1 MWWHNGVAGSRLRR
15 GAIVRAV
22 AALAIAALVGGCFQ
36 PVYGDRSPTGGPVL
50 RDQLSA
56 VDVLQIEAPKGTDE
70 ARLAVEIRNALLFD
84 FTGGGSPASPT
95 HKLKISMTSQRTSII
110 VDINTSR
117 PDVENYGIN
126 ASYSLTELATNR
138 VVVTGQ
144 TFARVSYDIPGQQQ
158 RFARLRGLRDAE
170 SRAAKVIADNIMS
183 RLSSYFVAGRRAS
196 GAVRALSIRHAR
208 ATHASI
214 FFAMVGSTASAGV
227 AADGRAESLGDREVS
242 RAARSGAADR
252 LVFGPDAGLVRERAE
267 ALVRAS
273 IDDPKDPFQLARLDG
288 DDLASEPTRLVEEAN
303 TIPLF
308 GGRRAVWVKAGSR
321 NFAPAVEA
329 LVAAASPD
337 CRVVIEAGDLAHRT
351 LRRSA
356 SAPRM
361 SWRCRATPTPKEIWC
376 ASSTTSCGRQASP
389 SHPRRARAG
398 AFARRRPPRLA
409 HEIAKLALFARGQE
423 QVELDDVMAVVAD
436 ASTLALDGLIDAA
449 FAGRTNELE
458 VQFGK
463 ARTAGTSPGTIV
475 STALRQVTQLHKARL
490 AVDDGASVSEATGVI
505 QPFVH
510 FSRKA
515 AVEAALR
522 SWTSARLERAMAQLA
537 EALLESRKQAGLAD
551 VIAQRTLLSLAVN
564 VRRKG

>member
-1 MWWHNGVAGSRLRR
+1 MPMVSLKDSE
-15 GAIVRAV
+15 IEKF
-22 AALAIAALVGGCFQ
+22 LA
-36 PVYGDRSPTGGPVL
+36 
-50 RDQLSA
+50 
-56 VDVLQIEAPKGTDE
+56 
-70 ARLAVEIRNALLFD
+70 
-84 FTGGGSPASPT
+84 
-95 HKLKISMTSQRTSII
+95 
-110 VDINTSR
+110 R
-117 PDVENYGIN
+117 PDP
-126 ASYSLTELATNR
+126 
-138 VVVTGQ
+138 
-144 TFARVSYDIPGQQQ
+144 ARPIV
-158 RFARLRGLRDAE
+158 
-170 SRAAKVIADNIMS
+170 
-183 RLSSYFVAGRRAS
+183 
-196 GAVRALSIRHAR
+196 
-208 ATHASI
+208 
-214 FFAMVGSTASAGV
+214 
-227 AADGRAESLGDREVS
+227 
-242 RAARSGAADR
+242 

-273 IDDPKDPFQLARLDG
+273 IDDAKDPFQLARLDG

-337 CRVVIEAGDLAHRT
+337 CRVVIEAGDLKRT
-351 LRRSA
+351 APLRA
-356 SAPRM
+356 L
-361 SWRCRATPTPKEIWC
+361 CERAKNVVALPCYADTERDLVRLIDDELRE
-376 ASSTTSCGRQASP
+376 AGLAISP
-389 SHPRRARAG
+389 EARAALVPLLG
-398 AFARRRPPRLA
+398 GDRLA
-409 HEIAKLALFARGQE
+409 SRHEIAKLALFARGQE

-490 AVDDGASVSEATGVI
+490 AIEDGASVSEATGVI

-564 VRRKG
+564 ARRKG

>member
-1 MWWHNGVAGSRLRR
+1 MVALKASE
-15 GAIVRAV
+15 IEKF
-22 AALAIAALVGGCFQ
+22 LA
-36 PVYGDRSPTGGPVL
+36 
-50 RDQLSA
+50 
-56 VDVLQIEAPKGTDE
+56 
-70 ARLAVEIRNALLFD
+70 
-84 FTGGGSPASPT
+84 
-95 HKLKISMTSQRTSII
+95 
-110 VDINTSR
+110 R
-117 PDVENYGIN
+117 PDP
-126 ASYSLTELATNR
+126 
-138 VVVTGQ
+138 
-144 TFARVSYDIPGQQQ
+144 ARP
-158 RFARLRGLRDAE
+158 
-170 SRAAKVIADNIMS
+170 IM
-183 RLSSYFVAGRRAS
+183 
-196 GAVRALSIRHAR
+196 
-208 ATHASI
+208 
-214 FFAMVGSTASAGV
+214 
-227 AADGRAESLGDREVS
+227 
-242 RAARSGAADR
+242 

-273 IDDPKDPFQLARLDG
+273 IDDAKDPFQLARLDG

-329 LVAAASPD
+329 VVAAASQD
-337 CRVVIEAGDLAHRT
+337 CRVVIEAGDLKRT
-351 LRRSA
+351 APLRA
-356 SAPRM
+356 L
-361 SWRCRATPTPKEIWC
+361 CERAKNAVALPCYADTERDLVRLIDDEMRE
-376 ASSTTSCGRQASP
+376 AGLAISP
-389 SHPRRARAG
+389 EARAALVPLLG
-398 AFARRRPPRLA
+398 GDRLA
-409 HEIAKLALFARGQE
+409 SRHEIAKLALFARGKA

-449 FAGRTNELE
+449 FAGRTTELE

-475 STALRQVTQLHKARL
+475 STALRQVTQLHRARL
-490 AVDDGASVSEATGVI
+490 AVEDGASVSEATGVI

-564 VRRKG
+564 ARRKG

>member
-1 MWWHNGVAGSRLRR
+1 MVALKASE
-15 GAIVRAV
+15 IEKY
-22 AALAIAALVGGCFQ
+22 LA
-36 PVYGDRSPTGGPVL
+36 
-50 RDQLSA
+50 
-56 VDVLQIEAPKGTDE
+56 
-70 ARLAVEIRNALLFD
+70 
-84 FTGGGSPASPT
+84 
-95 HKLKISMTSQRTSII
+95 
-110 VDINTSR
+110 R
-117 PDVENYGIN
+117 PDP
-126 ASYSLTELATNR
+126 
-138 VVVTGQ
+138 
-144 TFARVSYDIPGQQQ
+144 ARPIV
-158 RFARLRGLRDAE
+158 
-170 SRAAKVIADNIMS
+170 
-183 RLSSYFVAGRRAS
+183 
-196 GAVRALSIRHAR
+196 
-208 ATHASI
+208 
-214 FFAMVGSTASAGV
+214 
-227 AADGRAESLGDREVS
+227 
-242 RAARSGAADR
+242 

-337 CRVVIEAGDLAHRT
+337 CRVVIEAGDLKRT
-351 LRRSA
+351 APLRA
-356 SAPRM
+356 L
-361 SWRCRATPTPKEIWC
+361 CERAKNVVALPCYADTERDLVRLIDDELRE
-376 ASSTTSCGRQASP
+376 AGLAISP
-389 SHPRRARAG
+389 EARAALVPLLG
-398 AFARRRPPRLA
+398 GDRLA
-409 HEIAKLALFARGQE
+409 SRHEIAKLALFARGQE

-564 VRRKG
+564 ARRKG